1 MPTAHATRPPRR
13 EPKPWSFRDL
23 KARCRRLRDQ
33 LSIAATDVITPE
45 ELAAYWPGGGENAQE
60 GIGAWI
66 FCYAQMVRLADRMRE
81 PTPAQRQGTLYR
93 SEVALTDA
101 TLDRAETVPLEAG
114 EIVAVHPLSYE
125 ALELC
130 ATLNQVILFATE
142 VAGQF
147 AHQESAASEELR
159 AFQPLVRSTAVRLW
173 AWVITAGPA
182 LPFPVSADWPE
193 PPEWTAAITPLDL
206 LALAGA
212 HRRVNS
218 ERTALVAQ
226 LMPDDHT
233 TSQRLSLSA
242 FVGAYAHE
250 HGGDAAAYMRRFALG
265 KLFAQA
271 VSAARSIEASRK
283 KASPP
288 TSEG

>member
-66 FCYAQMVRLADRMRE
+66 FCYAQMVRLAERMRE
-81 PTPAQRQGTLYR
+81 PTPAQRPGTLYR
-93 SEVALTDA
+93 SQVALTDA

-193 PPEWTAAITPLDL
+193 PPEWTAAITPNAGTSSRLRNVMSTDTQPPARAYRK
-206 LALAGA
+206 LACVGTPG
-212 HRRVNS
+212 RRRDPS
-218 ERTALVAQ
+218 HARTSSPRSSAYVRS
-226 LMPDDHT
+226 T
-233 TSQRLSLSA
+233 RSCQR
-242 FVGAYAHE
+242 
-250 HGGDAAAYMRRFALG
+250 
-265 KLFAQA
+265 
-271 VSAARSIEASRK
+271 
-283 KASPP
+283 
-288 TSEG
+288 